1 MSPGHA
7 PKLPDRLPDEQVLPE
22 VRVVELER
30 DRDEEA
36 DERGRE
42 HERVADRL
50 RKGGACRMGG
60 RGRLLDGRGRGC
72 GSGASGTPAG
82 SGHSGTDGTFPHAC
96 TLARPARRPALSDD
110 PLRIEIVTIGNEVLS
125 GRTLDTNFVFL
136 ARGLEEA
143 SVVVAYHS
151 TVGDTAE

>member
-1 MSPGHA
+1 MGRGHA
-7 PKLPDRLPDEQVLPE
+7 PQLPDRLPDEQVLPE

-42 HERVADRL
+42 HERVADRR

-60 RGRLLDGRGRGC
+60 GGRLLDGRGRGC

-110 PLRIEIVTIGNEVLS
+110 PCASRSSPSATRFWRAATWTPTS
-125 GRTLDTNFVFL
+125 FFRS
-136 ARGLEEA
+136 EE
-143 SVVVAYHS
+143 
-151 TVGDTAE
+151 D